1 MEDKTKITYP
11 ESEKVYMQG
20 QLHPYLKVGMRK
32 VNLTPTV
39 VVENGKKVMTENAP
53 VYIYDTS
60 GAYSDP
66 EQKVDLKKGLPRL
79 REPWIQERDVERLT
93 EISSEY
99 GKMRLA
105 DKSLD
110 SLRFDHITLPYRAK
124 AGKQITQ
131 MYYAKQGIVT
141 PEMEYVAIR
150 ENMNCQQ
157 LGIETYITP
166 EFVRDEI
173 AAGHAALPANIN
185 HPEAEPMIIGSKFL
199 VKINTNIGN
208 SATSSTIEEEVEK
221 AVWSCKWGGDTLMDL
236 STGENIHETREWII
250 RNCPVPVGTVPMYQA
265 MEKVHGKAENLTW
278 ELFKDTLIEQCE
290 QGVDYFTIHCG
301 IRLKNIHYA
310 NDRLC
315 GMVSRG
321 GSIIS
326 QWCKIHQKESFLYEH
341 FDDICDICA
350 QYDVAL
356 SLGDGLRPGAIRD
369 ANDRAQFAE
378 LDTMGELIERAWAK
392 NVQAFIEGPGH
403 VPMHKIRENMDR
415 QIEKCHGA
423 PFYTLGPLVTDIA
436 PGYDHI
442 TSAIGA
448 AQIGWYGTAMLCYVT
463 PKEHLALPQKEDVRI
478 GVVTYKI
485 AAHAA
490 DLAKG
495 HPGAEV
501 RDDALSKARYEF
513 RWKDQF
519 NLSLDPERALQYY
532 KEANHLNGKY
542 CTMCGPNF
550 CAMRISQ
557 RLKDCDYDAEIENT
571 ENE

>member
-1 MEDKTKITYP
+1 MDNRIRITYP

-20 QLHPYLKVGMRK
+20 RLFPEIRVGMR
-32 VNLTPTV
+32 VVHQMPTV
-39 VVENGKKVMTENAP
+39 TVNNGERTEHPNP
-53 VYIYDTS
+53 DVYIYDTS
-60 GAYSDP
+60 GPYSDP
-66 EQKVDLKKGLPRL
+66 AVEIDVRKGLPRL
-79 REPWIQERDVERLT
+79 REPWILARGGVERLP

-99 GKMRLA
+99 GRMRR
-105 DKSLD
+105 DDRSLD
-110 SLRFDHITLPYRAK
+110 HLRFGHITLPLRAK
-124 AGKQITQ
+124 EGCRIGQ
-131 MYYAKQGIVT
+131 MYYARQGIVT

-150 ENMNCQQ
+150 ENMDCAR
-157 LGIETYITP
+157 LGIETHITP

-173 AAGHAALPANIN
+173 AAGRAVIPANIN
-185 HPEAEPMIIGSKFL
+185 HPEAEPMIIGRNFL

-208 SATSSTIEEEVEK
+208 SSTTSGIEEEVEK

-236 STGENIHETREWII
+236 STGTNIHETREWII

-265 MEKVHGKAENLTW
+265 MEKVNGKAEDLTW
-278 ELFKDTLIEQCE
+278 ELFRDTLIEQCE

-301 IRLKNIHYA
+301 IRLKNIHLA
-310 NDRLC
+310 DSRLT

-326 QWCKIHQKESFLYEH
+326 MWCQKHQKESFLYEH

-350 QYDVAL
+350 KYDVAL
-356 SLGDGLRPGAIRD
+356 SLGDGLRPGSIYD
-369 ANDRAQFAE
+369 ANDKAQFAE
-378 LDTMGELIERAWAK
+378 LDTMGELVERAWAR

-403 VPMHKIRENMDR
+403 VPMHKIPENMQR
-415 QIEKCHGA
+415 QIEKCHNA

-448 AQIGWYGTAMLCYVT
+448 AQIGWLGTAMLCYVT
-463 PKEHLALPQKEDVRI
+463 PKEHLALPDREDVRV
-478 GVVTYKI
+478 GVVTYKM

-490 DLAKG
+490 DLAKM
-495 HPGAEV
+495 HPGAIV
-501 RDDALSKARYEF
+501 RDNALSKARYEF

-519 NLSLDPERALQYY
+519 NLSLDPERALEYY
-532 KEANHLNGKY
+532 KTANHVGGKY

-557 RLKDCDYDAEIENT
+557 NIRQDGGCDLQGTGRD
-571 ENE
+571 